1 MTVPEPIANHR
12 PSPDESLTLAHILCP
27 VDFSEVSAHALEQ
40 ATVVAGWY
48 HAKITVL
55 YVSTPALPTVSE
67 SFGVSMPADRV
78 EPAKIQR
85 LQEAARAFAG
95 PAIEAKRE
103 VDVIVDIGHPA
114 QQILARASALGAD
127 MIVMG
132 THGASGFQHFVLGSV
147 TEKVLRKA
155 SCPVLTMPPRAHAP
169 APLPFTRILC
179 PIDFSNPSLSALE
192 WTWSLARESQAA
204 VTLLHVIEWPWE
216 EPPAPHLEEL
226 PAHEAQKLAAFRRE
240 LETTSLAKLESLISL
255 DPRARASAA
264 SLIRHGKAHREV
276 LAAAAAC
283 QADLIVMGV
292 HGRNVIDLS
301 LFGSTTNHVVRAASC
316 PVLTV
321 RAKQ

>member
-1 MTVPEPIANHR
+1 M
-12 PSPDESLTLAHILCP
+12 TLAHILCP

-48 HAKITVL
+48 QAKITVL
-55 YVSTPALPTVSE
+55 YVYTPALPPVSE
-67 SFGVSMPADRV
+67 SFGVSMPTGSV
-78 EPAKIQR
+78 EPATIQR
-85 LQEAARAFAG
+85 LQDTARSFAG
-95 PAIEAKRE
+95 PAIEAKRQ

-132 THGASGFQHFVLGSV
+132 THGTSGFQHFVLGSV

-155 SCPVLTMPPRAHAP
+155 GCPVLTVPPRAPVP
-169 APLPFTRILC
+169 APLPFARILC
-179 PIDFSNPSLSALE
+179 PIDFSGPSRSALE
-192 WTWSLARESQAA
+192 WAWSLAQESQAA

-216 EPPAPHLEEL
+216 EPPPPHLEEL
-226 PAHEAQKLAAFRRE
+226 PVREAQKLAEFRRE
-240 LETTSLAKLESLISL
+240 LETTSLAELESLVPP
-255 DPRARASAA
+255 DVRARRAA
-264 SLIRHGKAHREV
+264 TPLIRHGKAHREV

-301 LFGSTTNHVVRAASC
+301 LFGSTTNQVVRAASC

-321 RAKQ
+321 RARQ